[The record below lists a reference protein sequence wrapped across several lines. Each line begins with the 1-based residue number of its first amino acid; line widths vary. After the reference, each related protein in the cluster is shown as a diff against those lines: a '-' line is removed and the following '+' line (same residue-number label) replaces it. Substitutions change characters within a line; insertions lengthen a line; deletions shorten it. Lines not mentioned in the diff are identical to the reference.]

1 MKLVTDNSKPQ
12 RRIIIEN
19 EPMIRLFDLLQEGIA
34 KDPDSPPMP
43 IEFWEVEDELSS
55 LIEGVLAHIISKM
68 MEAPMFNLIFDS
80 KTFETLVEQELVSK
94 SLERYVRKHE
104 EEFSELIIGHLAVLL
119 TEAIEDIINQ
129 LIKESVLGDL
139 KKIKIKTRRHLIA
152 FC

>member
-1 MKLVTDNSKPQ
+1 
-12 RRIIIEN
+12 
-19 EPMIRLFDLLQEGIA
+19 
-34 KDPDSPPMP
+34 
-43 IEFWEVEDELSS
+43 
-55 LIEGVLAHIISKM
+55 
-68 MEAPMFNLIFDS
+68 MFNLIFDS

>member
-34 KDPDSPPMP
+34 KDTDSPPIP

-55 LIEGVLAHIISKM
+55 LIEGVLAHIIGKM